1 MPAGDIRKK
10 FRGGRVFRGSQVI
23 FGERQRLREVL
34 GTLQPARLPRTRK
47 QKEVRQ
53 LQALIEARTE
63 ELNRISP
70 AWDRRYRQALDPGS
84 NPSTLLK
91 LCATL
96 QKDDYLLARAL
107 TEHPNAPGEILGQLS
122 SHPYHAVRE
131 NVARHPHTPSEILQG
146 LAEEASE
153 PLWFLV
159 ACNPSAPAELRERL
173 RARLRKSAEK
183 PQ

>member
-10 FRGGRVFRGSQVI
+10 FRGGKMFRGSQVI

-34 GTLQPARLPRTRK
+34 ETLQAARLPRTRK

-53 LQALIEARTE
+53 LQALIEARTD

-70 AWDRRYRQALDPGS
+70 AWDRRYRRALDPES
-84 NPSTLLK
+84 MPPVLLK

-107 TEHPNAPGEILGQLS
+107 TEHPSAPGEILSQLS
-122 SHPYHAVRE
+122 AHPYHAVRE
-131 NVARHPHTPSEILQG
+131 NVARHPHTPSEILLR
-146 LAEEASE
+146 LAEEPSE

-159 ACNPSAPAELRERL
+159 TCNPSAPAELRERL
-173 RARLRKSAEK
+173 RARLREASEGSK
-183 PQ
+183 